1 MEQEQLRKYCKWL
14 KWNKGIHFYQI
25 AKKIGM
31 EKHSFYNF
39 LSGKK
44 VSLGYGTE
52 WLLKEYIKEELSNAR
67 LHEKTY
73 L

>member
-1 MEQEQLRKYCKWL
+1 MNQEILRKQCKYL
-14 KWNKGIHFYQI
+14 KWNMGIPFCQI
-25 AKKIGM
+25 AENIGM
-31 EKHSFYNF
+31 NRYSFYNF
-39 LSGKK
+39 LSGSKA
-44 VSLGYGTE
+44 SLGYRKE